1 MLGAGTPTNLPAIVD
16 RHYSPVALLDAST
29 VTTYRLD
36 SPVPIAVFRC
46 YLQASKKISIDVRMS
61 SIQAYKPH
69 KQEETIAAT
78 TLVSKVHKQGALG
91 TSSNSQ
97 ASLHQWLHDNC
108 RIC

>member
-46 YLQASKKISIDVRMS
+46 YLQIFSINISSDPYPVRR
-61 SIQAYKPH
+61 
-69 KQEETIAAT
+69 TLRIAHV
-78 TLVSKVHKQGALG
+78 LVGSFL
-91 TSSNSQ
+91 Q
-97 ASLHQWLHDNC
+97 ASLHQWLHCMSNNLAVFFQYVVP
-108 RIC
+108 

>member
-46 YLQASKKISIDVRMS
+46 YLQASKKISNEINYM
-61 SIQAYKPH
+61 
-69 KQEETIAAT
+69 
-78 TLVSKVHKQGALG
+78 
-91 TSSNSQ
+91 
-97 ASLHQWLHDNC
+97 
-108 RIC
+108 